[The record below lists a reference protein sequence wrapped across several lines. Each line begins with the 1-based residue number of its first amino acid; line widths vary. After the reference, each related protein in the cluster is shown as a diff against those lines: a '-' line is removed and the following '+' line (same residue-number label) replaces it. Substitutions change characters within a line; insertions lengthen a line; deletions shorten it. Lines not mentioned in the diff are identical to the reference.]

1 MVLAYMYF
9 FFYSTIKRT
18 IMSLVSASTQIADFI
33 QDTQGSEAL
42 PPLYL
47 TARFA
52 QLSHIHPKVGASG
65 AAAANAFLLNYNSQ
79 TYVIT
84 SAHTLFSEPMSPD
97 AKPFTEVRLGR
108 TELGNMAY
116 SRFFDVA
123 IFQKPN
129 TVDAAAYSSISSGD
143 GSATAHFKDINHPE
157 IQFTHVAN
165 YTENLNR
172 RTQTGAFFYNLIN
185 GSSGSA
191 ISRDGKLVAMVA
203 GCDQKYDNLTVCV
216 PAQTIVDL
224 IAKIPADYA
233 WSDHLNIDASIKQP
247 IFPNMLTAPIP
258 AGMRSYFPDDSELSH
273 LVLYI
278 DDNVDDNVDQSVL
291 LSMIEPNVANQA
303 LTGTTTFNVRKIN
316 DNNPYLSFPRRVV
329 YVENGTNIELP
340 YFIRGQKSDF
350 AAGKIDDVVLDGMNV
365 VINPNQENQTQIE
378 KKDWKDDEEAQIYPL
393 SSMYFEYMNPKK
405 VTNFRDTHDLN
416 GETMKYVNPIF
427 SDSQGVAYSLGTLPG
442 SLYREFTR
450 RCLIRHWAFLV
461 MSAIVTIQDAG
472 NQFIVF
478 AHECN
483 RLKDTIQDA
492 LDERKISSYIGLMQ
506 TVLNKIVEFVDL
518 QAMNFFFVF
527 CKVFDIQKENFLGK
541 GSLADYF
548 PTEELNKAS
557 SNYTEWYEL
566 NDQNEEVMK
575 DTFTENGDSSFN
587 INGLESEHYHMI
599 PNAAQSLTAQRGE
612 MEADTLGLQLELVY
626 KELHRH
632 NKVQDTEE
640 WDTPDYLYYPN
651 SFEVLKSNWD
661 HAHVTLAT
669 LLPFLGSSFA
679 TETTVTVT
687 LGAIPAELRAW
698 PMLKSKQ
705 KGHCGT
711 HLCTKMRK
719 HGVVSEEEFHMI
731 TQAITP
737 YVFTHHR
744 KEFMVY
750 MEFAPQVLEALE
762 TDSYNWAALR
772 PFADSML
779 NKIAKKDLESAFQEW
794 MQTILR
800 LKEEA
805 GQKITNLKVLDV
817 QLASPLATC

>member
-1 MVLAYMYF
+1 
-9 FFYSTIKRT
+9 
-18 IMSLVSASTQIADFI
+18 
-33 QDTQGSEAL
+33 
-42 PPLYL
+42 
-47 TARFA
+47 
-52 QLSHIHPKVGASG
+52 
-65 AAAANAFLLNYNSQ
+65 
-79 TYVIT
+79 
-84 SAHTLFSEPMSPD
+84 
-97 AKPFTEVRLGR
+97 
-108 TELGNMAY
+108 
-116 SRFFDVA
+116 
-123 IFQKPN
+123 
-129 TVDAAAYSSISSGD
+129 
-143 GSATAHFKDINHPE
+143 
-157 IQFTHVAN
+157 
-165 YTENLNR
+165 
-172 RTQTGAFFYNLIN
+172 
-185 GSSGSA
+185 
-191 ISRDGKLVAMVA
+191 
-203 GCDQKYDNLTVCV
+203 
-216 PAQTIVDL
+216 
-224 IAKIPADYA
+224 
-233 WSDHLNIDASIKQP
+233 
-247 IFPNMLTAPIP
+247 
-258 AGMRSYFPDDSELSH
+258 
-273 LVLYI
+273 
-278 DDNVDDNVDQSVL
+278 
-291 LSMIEPNVANQA
+291 
-303 LTGTTTFNVRKIN
+303 
-316 DNNPYLSFPRRVV
+316 
-329 YVENGTNIELP
+329 
-340 YFIRGQKSDF
+340 
-350 AAGKIDDVVLDGMNV
+350 
-365 VINPNQENQTQIE
+365 
-378 KKDWKDDEEAQIYPL
+378 
-393 SSMYFEYMNPKK
+393 
-405 VTNFRDTHDLN
+405 
-416 GETMKYVNPIF
+416 
-427 SDSQGVAYSLGTLPG
+427 
-442 SLYREFTR
+442 
-450 RCLIRHWAFLV
+450 
-461 MSAIVTIQDAG
+461 
-472 NQFIVF
+472 
-478 AHECN
+478 
-483 RLKDTIQDA
+483 
-492 LDERKISSYIGLMQ
+492 
-506 TVLNKIVEFVDL
+506 
-518 QAMNFFFVF
+518 
-527 CKVFDIQKENFLGK
+527 
-541 GSLADYF
+541 
-548 PTEELNKAS
+548 
-557 SNYTEWYEL
+557 L
-566 NDQNEEVMK
+566 NDQNEEVMR